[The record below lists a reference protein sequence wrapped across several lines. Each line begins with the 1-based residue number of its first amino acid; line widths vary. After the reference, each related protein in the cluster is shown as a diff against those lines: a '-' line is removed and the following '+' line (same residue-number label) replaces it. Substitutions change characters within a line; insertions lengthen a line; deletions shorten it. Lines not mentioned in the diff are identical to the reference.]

1 MQPRVFAVI
10 PALNEEAAIGQVVR
24 SLPRGL
30 LDQVIVVDNGST
42 DDTATVAWEAGAIV
56 TSEPERGYGAA
67 CAAGVALARRL
78 GAEVIVLL
86 DGDASDVPTDLPAIL
101 APVLA
106 GEADLVMGSRARGAV
121 ERGALTMQQR
131 GGNWLAARIL
141 RRYGLE
147 ITDLGPF
154 RAIRADALAALRME
168 ERTYG
173 WSTEMLVKAARAG
186 LRVQEVPV
194 SYRKR
199 AGGTSKVGGTV
210 RGSVKAAA
218 VILGTAYRY
227 AGWSPNP
234 LLPKGHPPFPYREG
248 GAEAVVST
256 H

>member
-1 MQPRVFAVI
+1 MQSRVFAVI

-24 SLPRGL
+24 NLPRDL

-42 DDTATVAWEAGAIV
+42 DATATVAWEAGAVV

-78 GAEVIVLL
+78 GAEIIVLL
-86 DGDASDVPTDLPAIL
+86 DGDASDVPTDLSAIL

-106 GEADLVMGSRARGAV
+106 GEADFVMGSRVRGAV
-121 ERGALTMQQR
+121 ERGALTPQQR
-131 GGNWLAARIL
+131 WGNWLASRIL

-154 RAIRADALAALRME
+154 RAIRADALAALGMQ

-199 AGGTSKVGGTV
+199 AGGTSKVGGTL
-210 RGSVKAAA
+210 RGSIKAAA

-227 AGWSPNP
+227 AGWSPN
-234 LLPKGHPPFPYREG
+234 LLPPKGHPPFPTGEG
-248 GAEAVVST
+248 SATVVST
-256 H
+256 R

>member
-1 MQPRVFAVI
+1 MQPRIFAVI

-24 SLPRGL
+24 NLPRDL
-30 LDQVIVVDNGST
+30 LAQVIVVDNGST
-42 DDTATVAWEAGAIV
+42 DDTATAAWEAGAVV

-78 GAEVIVLL
+78 GAEIIVLL

-106 GEADLVMGSRARGAV
+106 GEADLAMGSRARGAV
-121 ERGALTMQQR
+121 ERGALTVQQR
-131 GGNWLAARIL
+131 WGNWLAARIL

-154 RAIRADALAALRME
+154 RAIRTDALAALHMQ

-186 LRVQEVPV
+186 LRVREVPV

-199 AGGTSKVGGTV
+199 AAGQSKVGGTV
-210 RGSVKAAA
+210 RGSIEAA
-218 VILGTAYRY
+218 VVILSTAYRY

-234 LLPKGHPPFPYREG
+234 PAPFPTREG
-248 GAEAVVST
+248 GATAVGT